1 MKIIVLICN
10 DNLLNNLFAKY
21 DECSKQIIK
30 VDSFEQFNIIKSFKQ
45 YKTNIEKWIEENI
58 RKYSYDIYDDS
69 YYEDNISNVTL
80 QNLLMNGLYKADEI
94 DEIIQ
99 KNLKLISNEF
109 RNKFIEYEKKA
120 GDTKYIFIWNIA
132 EEKINEILKN
142 Q

>member
-30 VDSFEQFNIIKSFKQ
+30 VDSFEQFNIIKSFRQ
-45 YKTNIEKWIEENI
+45 YKTHIEKWIEENI
-58 RKYSYDIYDDS
+58 KKYSYDIYDDS
-69 YYEDNISNVTL
+69 YYEENISNVTL

-120 GDTKYIFIWNIA
+120 GDTNYIFIWNIA